1 MNIRL
6 ILATAAILAALP
18 LNTVQAAPQ
27 MLGLL
32 ADADLPMKCAD
43 GVCIVEVSA
52 ICLQETRDMPGWKT
66 AYRPVQP
73 NQITLRGTRA
83 DGGRV
88 KQPVGDIVHII
99 SERGSWAVTITLPD
113 SALQALGITE
123 AALSLEGRVALTPV
137 AEPGDPSPQSAP
149 EIQATVM
156 AFNNSP
162 RTIIGDEAPNMAAA
176 TVINEMINTLPH
188 VTLDTAEPAG
198 DLWRKTFG
206 TTAHSRPGMR
216 QAAAYYKL
224 CGHPLVMV
232 ERGILR
238 RCLELGHDGFV
249 TTVNKRYWDATK
261 PGV

>member
-6 ILATAAILAALP
+6 ILATAAILVALP
-18 LNTVQAAPQ
+18 LSAARAAPQ

-32 ADADLPMKCAD
+32 AESNLPMKCAD
-43 GVCIVEVSA
+43 GICTVEVSA
-52 ICLQETRDMPGWKT
+52 ICLQEKRDMPAWKT

-73 NQITLRGTRA
+73 NQITVQGTKP
-83 DGGRV
+83 DGGQI
-88 KQPVGDIVHII
+88 KQPVGDIVRII

-113 SALQALGITE
+113 SALKALGITD

-137 AEPGDPSPQSAP
+137 AEPDDPSPQSAP
-149 EIQATVM
+149 EIQAAVT
-156 AFNNSP
+156 AFNKSP
-162 RTIIGDEAPNMAAA
+162 KAIVGGEAPNMAAA

-216 QAAAYYKL
+216 QAAAHYKL
-224 CGHPLVMV
+224 CGHHLIMV